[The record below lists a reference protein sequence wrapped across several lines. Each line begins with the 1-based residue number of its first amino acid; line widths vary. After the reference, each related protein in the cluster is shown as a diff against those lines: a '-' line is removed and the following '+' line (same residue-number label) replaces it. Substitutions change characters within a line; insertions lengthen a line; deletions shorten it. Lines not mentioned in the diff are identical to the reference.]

1 MSQILSGK
9 TIFITGG
16 TRGIGKAIALMAA
29 QQGAQ
34 IAITYRDPAKM
45 RRAMQAKHELE
56 KSGAQVLLLQL
67 DITDG
72 SRISHCLQET
82 KQAFGKI
89 DGLILNAAGGLEAD
103 KDANYAM
110 RFNRDANLWLL
121 NGAREMGLL
130 GKRAWAI
137 FITSTWAHDYPKIE
151 PPSFYLSVAITKRAA
166 EDALLS
172 LVPELAQSGVG
183 MGVVVAPL
191 VSDTGAFA
199 VIKLRH
205 REVLS
210 QETEEGRMISPETV
224 AEATLSFLKKPE
236 VESGHIIYL

>member
-1 MSQILSGK
+1 MNQLLTGK

-16 TRGIGKAIALMAA
+16 TRGIGKAIALAAA

-34 IAITYRDPAKM
+34 VAITYRDSAKL
-45 RRAMQAKHELE
+45 RRAMQAKHLLE

-67 DITDG
+67 DITDENQI
-72 SRISHCLQET
+72 RQCLQET

-89 DGLILNAAGGLEAD
+89 DGLVLNAAGGLEAG
-103 KDANYAM
+103 KDADYAM
-110 RFNRDANLWLL
+110 RFNRDANLWLV
-121 NGAREMGLL
+121 NEAREIGLL
-130 GKRAWAI
+130 GKGAWAI
-137 FITSTWAHDYPKIE
+137 FITSTWAHDYPQIE
-151 PPSFYLSVAITKRAA
+151 PPSFYLPVATTKRAA
-166 EDALLS
+166 EDALLG
-172 LVPELAQSGVG
+172 LVPELERSGVG

-191 VSDTGAFA
+191 VSDTGAYA

-205 REVLS
+205 REALA
-210 QETEEGRMISPETV
+210 QEAEEGRMISPETV